1 MIIIKYDNKT
11 LIDFYIENGLEYDEN
26 KGYFGTGVESFALLA
41 NEKIIGAFSISIYKN
56 KSFIEALAVD
66 KEYRNNGYGR
76 LLIGKAIEKL
86 EKPIYTI
93 SKVDEFYLKN
103 GFIYDDLDLIGK
115 ECKTCD
121 NYNITC
127 FPKVMV
133 YK

>member
-11 LIDFYIENGLEYDEN
+11 LIVFYIENGLEYDEN
-26 KGYFGTGVESFALLA
+26 KGYFGTGVESFALLE

>member
-1 MIIIKYDNKT
+1 MKFVKYDNIS
-11 LIDFYIENGLEYDEN
+11 LINFYRLNGLEFDEN
-26 KGYFGTGVESFALLA
+26 KGYFGINVTSFALLE

-76 LLIGKAIEKL
+76 LLIGKSIEKL

>member
-26 KGYFGTGVESFALLA
+26 KGYFGTDVESFALLE

>member
-11 LIDFYIENGLEYDEN
+11 LIDFYIENGLEYYEN
-26 KGYFGTGVESFALLA
+26 KGYFGTGVESFALLE

-76 LLIGKAIEKL
+76 WLIGKSIEKL

>member
-26 KGYFGTGVESFALLA
+26 KGYFGTGVESFALLE